1 MADEQK
7 SSKKGPVEK
16 INDIN
21 EIIKASTKASKALQP
36 AITAYIGT
44 VIETIKKFSEVDDA
58 TIRKFILSASA
69 LESKDGENMAPKSDD
84 PLLIVKVMDSMSQVV
99 SKIPKAVQNIAGLD
113 FGRKTLRQFRN
124 NVKHLPM
131 MFSAIFK
138 DMINELKVVLD
149 DDATNLLKMIGGEG
163 DIITKTKQI
172 YSQHEMHEEEKTQKA
187 APSLLDTFLKLFGI
201 FDSIDK
207 ISKTPISLGGIIQF
221 RLAVKVY
228 VEQFSML
235 VNTLYDGFMKP
246 FFEKFSTDGKLNKE
260 EFKAQWDS
268 FENMIDSISEFTE
281 TVDDMIV
288 KNLVKFAIKMSTF
301 GALIRHQLAIFGN
314 GTDKKPGI
322 LKLILNLCESDA
334 VKKISAASEKDVIDG
349 VTSIVHSIA
358 TMANELMVFAGFWIK
373 GQFIRLGISS
383 LSLSIISLVKL
394 LEKLKNVKNLDDAS
408 KTISNIEDLIGGVR
422 SIAMKII
429 WLTPIAAIAALVSTV
444 LIVAIALVLTS
455 IVAIVGLL
463 WVTSKILDKIKLG
476 GVFIKISL
484 LIIGLTIIMT
494 QMLILA
500 VVCMALSMVV
510 EQISL
515 MNIIKFIGE
524 FILLIIIFSVLGLVV
539 SSVGTYILP
548 FGLIMLLTIA
558 FMIVLMGTL
567 VIFSV
572 ACMAFEKISSL
583 VKFEALISNILN
595 ITKIVLCIGALAAL
609 LGLLIVPFILP
620 IMLGV
625 GFMMM
630 IVGALVLLAIGL
642 KLLEVIDLD
651 PDKVRSG
658 VKTVLDTAMM
668 VIDTIFN
675 TAIDHGEEDGFWSK
689 MLKIVTGPVG
699 MLLKTMLSA
708 QILLASIISV
718 FAILLI
724 ASQLRLIQELN
735 LDPEGIKK
743 NVRIALDTVK
753 YIIDLVFSP
762 YTSEEDSESK
772 PWYTQIL
779 DWMGGTVKKL
789 LYPIMMI
796 STLATSVV
804 AVGAILLIAKQL
816 EILQKLELKTEDIKN
831 NVRSVID
838 VCKSIISAIWNTD
851 TGEEKST
858 KGFGLSSLLEL
869 VFPEYVQMMHAIMS
883 VGFLSIS
890 LISVGLIKKLAEH
903 LTTLNNMPDLSGVK
917 NKVSNVIGAAKEV
930 IDSVFTG
937 KSKILSFLSNSVNF
951 TAAGKNL
958 TDMNNALSMIV
969 KMSKSIEEIELSDV
983 RTENHRKFMENNIKF
998 LDKINTTDLT
1008 KLKTTANM
1016 FEKMAQ
1022 FSESINGNFEGLADT
1037 LNEKIAPLMEE
1048 LKELL
1053 EGVQDKVEETGA
1065 NVSKAA
1071 YNSGKNLS
1079 EPEMQA
1085 QVNSEN
1091 PKAEAE
1097 EKARIVQQ
1105 RMEEQARAQTNA
1117 ITSKLDELIELMRSG
1132 MVQVRTV

>member
-1 MADEQK
+1 MAN
-7 SSKKGPVEK
+7 SNNKGV
-16 INDIN
+16 IASNRDIFV
-21 EIIKASTKASKALQP
+21 ILQ
-36 AITAYIGT
+36 
-44 VIETIKKFSEVDDA
+44 SA
-58 TIRKFILSASA
+58 T
-69 LESKDGENMAPKSDD
+69 
-84 PLLIVKVMDSMSQVV
+84 
-99 SKIPKAVQNIAGLD
+99 
-113 FGRKTLRQFRN
+113 
-124 NVKHLPM
+124 
-131 MFSAIFK
+131 
-138 DMINELKVVLD
+138 
-149 DDATNLLKMIGGEG
+149 
-163 DIITKTKQI
+163 
-172 YSQHEMHEEEKTQKA
+172 EE
-187 APSLLDTFLKLFGI
+187 
-201 FDSIDK
+201 
-207 ISKTPISLGGIIQF
+207 
-221 RLAVKVY
+221 VKVY
-228 VEQFSML
+228 VESIIDLVKYTKNVKASHIKTLSSGLDNLTKINNVLSIYISKFVTSGSELDKVSIKIFNNTTKILIHCVKSISDVLNEIDALSIPKFLWFKLFIFKRTIRKVIGVVDDIFSFDWEQLKKML
-235 VNTLYDGFMKP
+235 TRFSHKIIMSAVGEINKIAIMVNSIKIKIGYLITLPVRLKIFKSVVRRILKSVGEIANDLPFMKSASLFAKTKLIKLTILELHSIITSLFELIP
-246 FFEKFSTDGKLNKE
+246 FKLVTKIILFGN
-260 EFKAQWDS
+260 FHLLAFNIVINFCNRVIQGITSMKAIRNPHKKLLSLASLRIILYMVSGVVEAIRDIRPGL
-268 FENMIDSISEFTE
+268 FIRRKIRVIIS
-281 TVDDMIV
+281 VLNDISDMIV
-288 KNLVKFAIKMSTF
+288 AITKIKT
-301 GALIRHQLAIFGN
+301 
-314 GTDKKPGI
+314 PGLKQSFSK
-322 LKLILNLCESDA
+322 LKLI
-334 VKKISAASEKDVIDG
+334 K
-349 VTSIVHSIA
+349 
-358 TMANELMVFAGFWIK
+358 
-373 GQFIRLGISS
+373 RLIH
-383 LSLSIISLVKL
+383 
-394 LEKLKNVKNLDDAS
+394 
-408 KTISNIEDLIGGVR
+408 TIYDIMI
-422 SIAMKII
+422 KII
-429 WLTPIAAIAALVSTV
+429 ILTPIAVVAALVSPV
-444 LIVAIALVLTS
+444 LIAAIALVLTA
-455 IVAIVGLL
+455 IIAIVGLL
-463 WVTSKILDKIKLG
+463 WVASKILSKIKLG
-476 GVFIKISL
+476 GVLVKISL
-484 LIIGLTIIMT
+484 LIMGLTIIMT

-500 VVCMALSMVV
+500 VICMALSMVV

-558 FMIVLMGTL
+558 FMIVLMGAL
-567 VIFSV
+567 VVFSV
-572 ACMAFEKISSL
+572 ACIVFEKISSL
-583 VKFEALISNILN
+583 VKYEGLISNILN
-595 ITKIVLCIGALAAL
+595 IIKIVLCVGALAAL

-675 TAIDHGEEDGFWSK
+675 TTIEHGEEDGFWSK

-718 FAILLI
+718 FAMLLI
-724 ASQLRLIQELN
+724 ASQLKLLQKLDLN
-735 LDPEGIKK
+735 PEDIKK
-743 NVRIALDTVK
+743 NVRTVLDTVK
-753 YIIDLVFSP
+753 YIMDLVFSP

-772 PWYTQIL
+772 PWYTKIL
-779 DWMGGTVKKL
+779 DWMGGTVKAL
-789 LYPIMMI
+789 MYPIMMI
-796 STLATSVV
+796 STLASSIV

-816 EILQKLELKTEDIKN
+816 EILQKLELRTDDIKN

-903 LTTLNNMPDLSGVK
+903 LTTLNKMPDLSGVK

-951 TAAGKNL
+951 AAAGKNL
-958 TDMNNALSMIV
+958 TDMNNALGIIV
-969 KMSKSIEEIELSDV
+969 KMSKSIEEIELSDAK
-983 RTENHRKFMENNIKF
+983 TENHRKFMENNIKF

-1105 RMEEQARAQTNA
+1105 RMEEQARAQTSA

>member
-1 MADEQK
+1 MANNN
-7 SSKKGPVEK
+7 SKGV
-16 INDIN
+16 IASNRDIFV
-21 EIIKASTKASKALQP
+21 ILQS
-36 AITAYIGT
+36 ATA
-44 VIETIKKFSEVDDA
+44 E
-58 TIRKFILSASA
+58 
-69 LESKDGENMAPKSDD
+69 
-84 PLLIVKVMDSMSQVV
+84 
-99 SKIPKAVQNIAGLD
+99 
-113 FGRKTLRQFRN
+113 
-124 NVKHLPM
+124 
-131 MFSAIFK
+131 
-138 DMINELKVVLD
+138 
-149 DDATNLLKMIGGEG
+149 
-163 DIITKTKQI
+163 
-172 YSQHEMHEEEKTQKA
+172 
-187 APSLLDTFLKLFGI
+187 
-201 FDSIDK
+201 
-207 ISKTPISLGGIIQF
+207 
-221 RLAVKVY
+221 VKVY
-228 VEQFSML
+228 VESITDL
-235 VNTLYDGFMKP
+235 VEYTKKIKASHIKTLSSGLDNLSKINNVLSSY
-246 FFEKFSTDGKLNKE
+246 
-260 EFKAQWDS
+260 
-268 FENMIDSISEFTE
+268 IS
-281 TVDDMIV
+281 
-288 KNLVKFAIKMSTF
+288 KFASPESELDKVNIKMVNNT
-301 GALIRHQLAIFGN
+301 AK
-314 GTDKKPGI
+314 T
-322 LKLILNLCESDA
+322 
-334 VKKISAASEKDVIDG
+334 
-349 VTSIVHSIA
+349 
-358 TMANELMVFAGFWIK
+358 
-373 GQFIRLGISS
+373 
-383 LSLSIISLVKL
+383 L
-394 LEKLKNVKNLDDAS
+394 LHCI
-408 KTISNIEDLIGGVR
+408 KTISNVLKEIDAL
-422 SIAMKII
+422 SIPKFLWLKIFVFKKSVHKVINAIVDIFSLDWEQLKKAMSSPSQKII
-429 WLTPIAAIAALVSTV
+429 MGAVEEINKIALMVNNIKIKIGYLITLPIKLKIFKSVVRGVLKSVEEITNDIPFMKSASLFAKTKLIKLTISELHSIITSLFELLPFKLIAKIIFFGKFYLLAFSVVINFCNKVIHEITSMKTIRNPHKKLLSLASLRIILYMVSGIVEAIRDIKPGLFIKRKMKAIISVLNGISDMIVAITKIKTPGLKQSFSKLAQIKKLIHSIYDIILKIIILTPIAVVAALASPI
-444 LIVAIALVLTS
+444 LIVAIALVLTA

-463 WVTSKILDKIKLG
+463 WVASKILAKIKLG
-476 GVFIKISL
+476 GVFVKISL
-484 LIIGLTIIMT
+484 LIMGLTIIMT

-558 FMIVLMGTL
+558 FMIVLMGAL
-567 VIFSV
+567 VVFSV
-572 ACMAFEKISSL
+572 ACMVFEKISSL
-583 VKFEALISNILN
+583 VKYEGLISNILN
-595 ITKIVLCIGALAAL
+595 IIKIVLCIGALAAL

-625 GFMMM
+625 GFMTM

-675 TAIDHGEEDGFWSK
+675 TAIEHGEEDGFWSK

-735 LDPEGIKK
+735 LNPEGIKK

-753 YIIDLVFSP
+753 YIMDLVFSP

-772 PWYTQIL
+772 PWYTKIL
-779 DWMGGTVKKL
+779 DWMGGTVKAL
-789 LYPIMMI
+789 MYPIMMI
-796 STLATSVV
+796 STLASSIV

-816 EILQKLELKTEDIKN
+816 EILQKLELRTDDIKN

-951 TAAGKNL
+951 AAAGKNL

-969 KMSKSIEEIELSDV
+969 KMSRSIEEIELSDV

-1008 KLKTTANM
+1008 KLKTTTNM

-1105 RMEEQARAQTNA
+1105 RMEEQARAQTSA